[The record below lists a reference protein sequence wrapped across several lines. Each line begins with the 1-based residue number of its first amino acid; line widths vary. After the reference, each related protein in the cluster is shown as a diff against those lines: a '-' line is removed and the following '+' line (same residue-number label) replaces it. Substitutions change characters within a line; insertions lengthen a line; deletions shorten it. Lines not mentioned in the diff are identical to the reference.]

1 MAAGAGYGSIESK
14 KAPTLSTY
22 TAGEDAGR
30 LAGKSALVMF
40 DHVNSSVQYE
50 VSIIS
55 LLHMNLIC
63 LY

>member
-40 DHVNSSVQYE
+40 DHVNSSVQ
-50 VSIIS
+50 
-55 LLHMNLIC
+55 
-63 LY
+63 

>member
-1 MAAGAGYGSIESK
+1 MAAGYGSIESK
-14 KAPTLSTY
+14 KVPTLSTY

-40 DHVNSSVQYE
+40 YHVNSSVLVNYE

-55 LLHMNLIC
+55 LLH
-63 LY
+63 